1 MRPALF
7 ISDLHLSPARP
18 VLVEAF
24 HTFCRGPARGAAAL
38 YVLGDL
44 FDAWIGDDQL
54 RDPLAAGVAS
64 ALRAVGAAGVPVG
77 VMRGN
82 RDLLLGER
90 FAAAA
95 GATLLPDQIVVELGG
110 EPTLLLHG
118 DELCTDDV
126 AYQRFRAW
134 AHDPGRQR
142 RFLKLPYF
150 LRRAIMARMRRKS
163 GEETA
168 AKTREMMDVNS
179 DAVAAAFRAH
189 GVTWMIHGHTHRPAH
204 HRQVVDGTTCERWV
218 LPDWYDRASYL
229 EVDANGARQLEVG
242 VSSAG

>member
-1 MRPALF
+1 MRPTLF
-7 ISDLHLSPARP
+7 ISDLHLAPERP

-24 HTFCRGPARGAAAL
+24 HAFCEGPARAAAAL

-54 RDPLAAGVAS
+54 REPLAAGVAA
-64 ALRAVGAAGVPVG
+64 ALRTAADAGVAVK

-82 RDLLLGER
+82 RDLLLGDR

-95 GATLLPDQIVVELGG
+95 GATLLPDEIVVDLDGA
-110 EPTLLLHG
+110 PTLLLHG
-118 DELCTDDV
+118 DGLCTDD
-126 AYQRFRAW
+126 ADYQRFRAW

-142 RFLKLPYF
+142 RFQMLPYF
-150 LRRAIMARMRRKS
+150 LRRAVMAWMRRKS
-163 GEETA
+163 GQQTS
-168 AKTREMMDVNS
+168 AKTPEMMDVNA

-189 GVTWMIHGHTHRPAH
+189 GVARMIHGHTHRPAH
-204 HRQVVDGTTCERWV
+204 HAQVVDGRACERWV

-229 EVDANGARQLEVG
+229 EVDAAGTRRREV
-242 VSSAG
+242 SAS